1 MPRNPDIKELSSD
14 EPSSPTY
21 MKGVKEMEET
31 GVSLPVDVR
40 KQELRKVFSELVISK
55 GEGKD
60 KESVNFTPEEI
71 EAIIGNERVQTYF
84 PETLHSILGGRFLKN
99 VDNLEIS
106 LLDWKQATLKSPQ
119 LFGQKPET
127 INMNVEESSQLLG
140 LTKEQFVQAALKK
153 PQLFSRSPETL
164 NRNVEE
170 ISERFKLIKKQFVH
184 AALRTPQLFGQKPET
199 INMNVEESSQLLGL
213 TKEQFIQ
220 AALKQPQLFIQK
232 PETINMNVEESS
244 QLLGLTKEQFI
255 QAALKQPQ
263 IFIQKPETI
272 NMNVEESSQLL
283 GLTKEQFTLAALKDS
298 SLFYKRPETINRNA
312 EEISQK
318 LGLMKEQFTL
328 AALKN
333 PSLFSS
339 NPETISNNFKILKKL
354 FSIGNTNILKMP
366 VLLTYAPERI
376 MSFYI
381 IQKII
386 SKKISFLHSV
396 TKNPLRLAE
405 NELSAEDYKKFE
417 LCYNYLSALSRKMR
431 ARKKEPEEKS
441 KFYDDMVNFVERF
454 FGKPNEPIDREQI
467 SAFEKHI
474 KKHLKIKE

>member
-119 LFGQKPET
+119 LFG
-127 INMNVEESSQLLG
+127 
-140 LTKEQFVQAALKK
+140 
-153 PQLFSRSPETL
+153 
-164 NRNVEE
+164 
-170 ISERFKLIKKQFVH
+170 
-184 AALRTPQLFGQKPET
+184 
-199 INMNVEESSQLLGL
+199 
-213 TKEQFIQ
+213 
-220 AALKQPQLFIQK
+220 QK